1 MRQEKASHVPAGS
14 IPVWS
19 VTLFY
24 PETRVKSSTLHSAG
38 TRGEAVGKALQFVPS
53 FATPPKVRRAVIE
66 DYYTSKPH
74 DLVI

>member
-1 MRQEKASHVPAGS
+1 MRQEKAPHVPAGS
-14 IPVWS
+14 IPIWR

-38 TRGEAVGKALQFVPS
+38 TRGEAVGKAFQYIPS
-53 FATPPKVRRAVIE
+53 FTTQPKVRRATIQ
-66 DYYTSKPH
+66 DYYTGDPH